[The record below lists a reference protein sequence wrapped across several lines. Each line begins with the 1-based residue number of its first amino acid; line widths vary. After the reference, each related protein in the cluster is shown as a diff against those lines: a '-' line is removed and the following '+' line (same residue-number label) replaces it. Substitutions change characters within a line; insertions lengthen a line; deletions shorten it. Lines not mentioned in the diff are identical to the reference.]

1 MPALASLLILALA
14 APAPPDAAAPETLRL
29 TLEQAR
35 ERAAQASARLGQLRA
50 LEQSSEAGLRGARAG
65 RLPQLDLAAGYTRQ
79 SHVPEFSVVLPG
91 TGVLPVFPDIPDN
104 WRARAALG
112 LPLYT
117 GGRLTAAIEAAQ
129 RQLDASG
136 KDTQA
141 ARADLRLE
149 AAVAFWVLVNG
160 RESVRV
166 LSEGLA
172 AYDQH
177 LQDARNRVEQGLAA
191 TNELL
196 AVQVERDRAELQRLQ
211 ASSAAR
217 AAEANLQRL
226 LDLPSTTAIEPVP
239 GEAVAPPPGLDR
251 EALAQ
256 AALLARPELEAAR
269 ARLQAAEA
277 AVRVQRA
284 ARLPQATL
292 FGGFDYARPNPRI
305 LPQTDSWNDTW
316 SVGVSVG
323 FTAFDGGRISAA
335 AAQAQ
340 AQAEAVRQQALDLE
354 RRVRL
359 EVAQR
364 VLDVETAAAARG
376 VAEQGLASAR
386 ENVRVA
392 RDRYREGVIPSSELL
407 DAETGLLRAGLSLT
421 EAENSLRLSLDGLD
435 RAVGR

>member
-1 MPALASLLILALA
+1 MPALAASLLFLAVS
-14 APAPPDAAAPETLRL
+14 AAAPPEDTAPLRL
-29 TLEQAR
+29 TLDQAR
-35 ERAAQASARLGQLRA
+35 ARAAEASARLGQLRA
-50 LEQSSEAGLRGARAG
+50 LERSSEAGLRGARAG

-91 TGVLPVFPDIPDN
+91 AGVLPVFPDIPDN

-129 RQLDASG
+129 RQLEASG

-141 ARADLRLE
+141 AQADLRLE
-149 AAVAFWVLVNG
+149 TAVAFWVLVNG

-166 LSEGLA
+166 LTEGLA

-177 LQDARNRVEQGLAA
+177 LQDAKNRVEQGLAA
-191 TNELL
+191 SNELL

-211 ASSAAR
+211 AESAAR

-226 LDLPSTTAIEPVP
+226 LDLPSTTVIEPVP
-239 GEAVAPPPGLDR
+239 GEPVAAPPALDR

-256 AALLARPELEAAR
+256 AALLARPELEAVR
-269 ARLQAAEA
+269 ARRQAAEA
-277 AVRVQRA
+277 GVRVQRA

-335 AAQAQ
+335 SAQAQ
-340 AQAEAVRQQALDLE
+340 AQADAVRQQALDLE

-364 VLDVETAAAARG
+364 VLDVQTAAASRG
-376 VAEQGLASAR
+376 VAQQGLASAR
-386 ENVRVA
+386 ENARVA
-392 RDRYREGVIPSSELL
+392 RDRYREGLIPSSELL
-407 DAETGLLRAGLSLT
+407 DAETNLLRAGLSLT
-421 EAENSLRLSLDGLD
+421 EAENGLRLALDALD

>member
-1 MPALASLLILALA
+1 M
-14 APAPPDAAAPETLRL
+14 
-29 TLEQAR
+29 
-35 ERAAQASARLGQLRA
+35 
-50 LEQSSEAGLRGARAG
+50 
-65 RLPQLDLAAGYTRQ
+65 Y
-79 SHVPEFSVVLPG
+79 LPG
-91 TGVLPVFPDIPDN
+91 TGVVPIFPDIPDN
-104 WRARAALG
+104 WRARATLG

-141 ARADLRLE
+141 AQADLRLE
-149 AAVAFWVLVNG
+149 TAVAFWVLVNG

-191 TNELL
+191 SNELL
-196 AVQVERDRAELQRLQ
+196 AVQVERDRAELQRLL
-211 ASSAAR
+211 ARSAAR
-217 AAEANLQRL
+217 SAEANLQRL
-226 LDLPSTTAIEPVP
+226 LDLPASTAIEPVP
-239 GEAVAPPPGLDR
+239 GEAVAPPPSLDR

-256 AALLARPELEAAR
+256 AALRARPELEAVR
-269 ARLQAAEA
+269 ARLRAAEA
-277 AVRVQRA
+277 TVRVQRA
-284 ARLPQATL
+284 ARLPQAAL
-292 FGGFDYARPNPRI
+292 LGGFDYARPNPRV
-305 LPQTDSWNDTW
+305 LPPTDSWHDTW
-316 SVGVSVG
+316 SLGVSVG

-335 AAQAQ
+335 TAQAQ
-340 AQAEAVRQQALDLE
+340 AQADAARQGALDLE

-376 VAEQGLASAR
+376 VAEQGLVSAR

-407 DAETGLLRAGLSLT
+407 DAETGLLRAGLALT
-421 EAENSLRLSLDGLD
+421 EAENGLRLALDGLD
-435 RAVGR
+435 RAVGP

>member
-1 MPALASLLILALA
+1 MPALASSLLILAVS
-14 APAPPDAAAPETLRL
+14 AAAPPEDTAPLRL
-29 TLEQAR
+29 TLDQAR
-35 ERAAQASARLGQLRA
+35 ARAVEASARLGQLRA

-65 RLPQLDLAAGYTRQ
+65 RLPQLDLTAGYTRQ

-91 TGVLPVFPDIPDN
+91 AGVLPVFPDIPDN

-117 GGRLTAAIEAAQ
+117 GGRLTAAIEAAR
-129 RQLDASG
+129 RQLEASG
-136 KDTQA
+136 KDTEA

-149 AAVAFWVLVNG
+149 TAVAFWVLVNG

-177 LQDARNRVEQGLAA
+177 LQDAKNRVEQGLAA

-211 ASSAAR
+211 AQSAAR

-226 LDLPSTTAIEPVP
+226 LDLPATTGIEPVP
-239 GEAVAPPPGLDR
+239 GEPVASPPAPDR
-251 EALAQ
+251 EALAR
-256 AALLARPELEAAR
+256 AALLARPELEAVR
-269 ARLQAAEA
+269 ARQQAAEA

-316 SVGVSVG
+316 SVGLSVG
-323 FTAFDGGRISAA
+323 FTAFDGGRTSAA
-335 AAQAQ
+335 SAQAQ

-376 VAEQGLASAR
+376 VAQQGLASAR

-392 RDRYREGVIPSSELL
+392 RDRFREGLIPSSELL
-407 DAETGLLRAGLSLT
+407 DAETNLLRAGLSLT
-421 EAENSLRLSLDGLD
+421 EAENGLRLALDGLD

>member
-1 MPALASLLILALA
+1 MPALASSLLILAVS
-14 APAPPDAAAPETLRL
+14 AAAPPEGAAPLRL
-29 TLEQAR
+29 TLDQAR
-35 ERAAQASARLGQLRA
+35 TRALEASARLGQLRA

-65 RLPQLDLAAGYTRQ
+65 RLPQLDLTAGYTRQ

-91 TGVLPVFPDIPDN
+91 AGVLPVFPDIPDN

-129 RQLDASG
+129 RQLEASAQ
-136 KDTQA
+136 DTRA

-149 AAVAFWVLVNG
+149 TAVAFWVLVNG

-166 LSEGLA
+166 LTEGLA

-191 TNELL
+191 SNELL

-211 ASSAAR
+211 AESAAR

-226 LDLPSTTAIEPVP
+226 LDLPAGTAIEPLP
-239 GEAVAPPPGLDR
+239 GEAVAPPPALDR

-256 AALLARPELEAAR
+256 AALLARPELEAVR
-269 ARLQAAEA
+269 ARQQAAEA
-277 AVRVQRA
+277 GVRVQRA

-305 LPQTDSWNDTW
+305 LPQTDTWNDTW

-335 AAQAQ
+335 SAQAR
-340 AQAEAVRQQALDLE
+340 AQADAVGQQAKDLE

-364 VLDVETAAAARG
+364 ALDVETAAAARG
-376 VAEQGLASAR
+376 VAERGLASAR
-386 ENVRVA
+386 ENARVA
-392 RDRYREGVIPSSELL
+392 RDRYREGLIPSSELL
-407 DAETGLLRAGLSLT
+407 DAETNLLRAGLSLS
-421 EAENSLRLSLDGLD
+421 EAENGLRLALDGLD

>member
-1 MPALASLLILALA
+1 MPALASSLLILAVSA
-14 APAPPDAAAPETLRL
+14 AAAPEAAPPLRL
-29 TLEQAR
+29 TLDQAR
-35 ERAAQASARLGQLRA
+35 ARAAEASARLGQLRA

-79 SHVPEFSVVLPG
+79 SHVPAFSVVLPG
-91 TGVLPVFPDIPDN
+91 AGVLPVFPDIPDN

-129 RQLDASG
+129 RQLEASAQ
-136 KDTQA
+136 DTRA

-149 AAVAFWVLVNG
+149 TAVAFWVLVNG

-166 LSEGLA
+166 LTEGLL

-177 LQDARNRVEQGLAA
+177 LQDAKNRVEQGLAA

-211 ASSAAR
+211 AQSAAR

-226 LDLPSTTAIEPVP
+226 LDLPAGTAIEPVP
-239 GEAVAPPPGLDR
+239 GEPVAPPPALDR

-256 AALLARPELEAAR
+256 AALLARPELEALR
-269 ARLQAAEA
+269 ARRQAAEA
-277 AVRVQRA
+277 VVRVQRA

-305 LPQTDSWNDTW
+305 LPLTDSWNDTW
-316 SVGVSVG
+316 SLGVSVG

-335 AAQAQ
+335 SAQAQ

-364 VLDVETAAAARG
+364 ALDVETAAATRG
-376 VAEQGLASAR
+376 VAEQGLVSAR
-386 ENVRVA
+386 ENARVA
-392 RDRYREGVIPSSELL
+392 RDRYREGLIPSSELL
-407 DAETGLLRAGLSLT
+407 DAETNLLRAGLALS
-421 EAENSLRLSLDGLD
+421 EAENGLRLALDGLD